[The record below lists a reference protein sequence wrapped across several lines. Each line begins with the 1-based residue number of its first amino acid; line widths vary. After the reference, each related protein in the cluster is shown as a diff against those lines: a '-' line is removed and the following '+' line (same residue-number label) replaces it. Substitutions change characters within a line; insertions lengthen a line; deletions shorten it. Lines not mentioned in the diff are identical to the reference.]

1 MVIVY
6 NYFHG
11 ESVVQAEAGKVG
23 TSKLNTNQFQGVL
36 GRLNSTGERLQKVQ
50 GQMGSQL
57 LNNGL
62 INEEKE
68 LEDHIS
74 KWKVTKEKVTKVLAW
89 IRLPGLNIKYWGK
102 GTLTKIAG
110 LVGKPLKA
118 DRATKN
124 KERMTYA
131 RILVELPLD
140 KIYPI
145 GIMFKNEQRRI
156 VEQLVEYE

>member
-1 MVIVY
+1 M
-6 NYFHG
+6 
-11 ESVVQAEAGKVG
+11 
-23 TSKLNTNQFQGVL
+23 
-36 GRLNSTGERLQKVQ
+36 
-50 GQMGSQL
+50 
-57 LNNGL
+57 
-62 INEEKE
+62 
-68 LEDHIS
+68 
-74 KWKVTKEKVTKVLAW
+74 TKEKVTKVLAW